1 MLFKYI
7 IFLSYILIVVFLFEN
22 EMLKEEI
29 HIDSMELKYIEE
41 EWSVLSSS
49 FSFLLFLLS
58 EETNSNELLASS
70 LFEMI
75 AFFFLSSLFF

>member
-41 EWSVLSSS
+41 E
-49 FSFLLFLLS
+49 
-58 EETNSNELLASS
+58 
-70 LFEMI
+70 
-75 AFFFLSSLFF
+75 

>member
-1 MLFKYI
+1 
-7 IFLSYILIVVFLFEN
+7 VFLFEN

-75 AFFFLSSLFF
+75 AFFLSSLFFL